1 MDDMDIM
8 RPSRI
13 TPSQRYTTSDIQFL
27 EPNHNAMKSIIED
40 TADLL
45 RGMGLEVNPVAT
57 APRFAGIVAKL
68 PNDSQVF
75 FVWSEMD
82 EGDFILEL
90 PVSGRARTHF
100 R

>member
-1 MDDMDIM
+1 
-8 RPSRI
+8 
-13 TPSQRYTTSDIQFL
+13 
-27 EPNHNAMKSIIED
+27 MKSIIED

-82 EGDFILEL
+82 EGDF
-90 PVSGRARTHF
+90 HF
-100 R
+100 RVARFWQSENPFSMMAFEDLIAALVNLRILISS